1 MVGDADKVPKD
12 DDTIDD
18 EDILEEVDEVDEVEE
33 ESSSVLKNK
42 IKHDCD
48 CRKRLEQK
56 LEETR
61 LRKQIQDYDFDDL
74 D

>member
-18 EDILEEVDEVDEVEE
+18 EHILEEVDEVEE

-61 LRKQIQDYDFDDL
+61 LKKQIQDYDFDDL

>member
-1 MVGDADKVPKD
+1 MIGNTDRVPKD
-12 DDTIDD
+12 NNTINHEGIFLESHD
-18 EDILEEVDEVDEVEE
+18 ELQG
-33 ESSSVLKNK
+33 ESSTVLKSK

-48 CRKRLEQK
+48 SRKRLEKK
-56 LEETR
+56 LEEVC

>member
-12 DDTIDD
+12 DPIDD
-18 EDILEEVDEVDEVEE
+18 EDILDEADEVDE
-33 ESSSVLKNK
+33 ESSSAFKNK

-61 LRKQIQDYDFDDL
+61 LRKQIQEYDFDDL

>member
-18 EDILEEVDEVDEVEE
+18 EDILEEVDEMEE
-33 ESSSVLKNK
+33 ESSPVLKNK

>member
-18 EDILEEVDEVDEVEE
+18 EDILEAVDEVEE